1 MSILLILVVIK
12 LETCG
17 SQTTRSLLPLK
28 REKSEINI
36 NLFEETPQTLELI
49 FISDLETL
57 LILLGSHA
65 HRP

>member
-17 SQTTRSLLPLK
+17 NQTTSSLLPLK
-28 REKSEINI
+28 TEKSEINI

-49 FISDLETL
+49 FISDSETL
-57 LILLGSHA
+57 LFC
-65 HRP
+65 